1 VAIGGVLSEAE
12 FRITPD
18 DLRLVRGGPRW
29 SQADLAERL
38 GVSRST
44 VQAWERGVRETPS
57 MLTLA
62 LIGLEAVDPP
72 RGGPA

>member
-1 VAIGGVLSEAE
+1 MIIGGVPSHAE
-12 FRITPD
+12 FRITAD
-18 DLRLVRGGPRW
+18 DLRLTRRSRGW

-44 VQAWERGVRETPS
+44 VQAWERGSRETPT

-62 LIGLEAVDPP
+62 LIGLDAVEPEFALT
-72 RGGPA
+72 G